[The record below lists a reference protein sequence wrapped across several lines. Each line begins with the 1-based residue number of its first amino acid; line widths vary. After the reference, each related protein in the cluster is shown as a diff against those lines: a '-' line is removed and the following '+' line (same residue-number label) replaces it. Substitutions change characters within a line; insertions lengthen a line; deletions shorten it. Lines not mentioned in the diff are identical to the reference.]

1 MKRFTILLLSL
12 MTLGMYAQ
20 TPTPI
25 STNFGETGIYA
36 SNYTYGSYTSD
47 NQTIQCPVGE
57 TVLFS
62 AGNYVNGITAI
73 PGVWTAGTTD
83 DKATYKVI
91 DNPEQG
97 GINNNTKCLEVICHN
112 TDGSIGI
119 DFSTLLGG
127 NPFLKGRRRISML
140 FKAGPGMGTNFYAKM
155 QLETNYGSD
164 GVQKYALGA
173 YYDATTD
180 KTDDERHDGW
190 KRLYFDFTPYNQPDN
205 NYQNSYHQYA
215 IGEYPYQLVFT
226 PKRYDVE
233 IGSNGRDII
242 KKGDKY
248 IFGDES
254 EEDFSGVVHC
264 ENGDVYYI
272 DDIRIEDLPYAEGY
286 WIHDDANLPKGYLSG
301 VNWISSGCSLPTLEN
316 GVLRLSGTWLKGMNL
331 VNPEIWEE
339 EVKTLTRI
347 TTYWPWNYE
356 FNEYRDLSWHVNSNK
371 VKLMVF
377 KDDSQLRWPDRG
389 GLIGT
394 NSENGYPPHFID
406 NLNVLIFAEKSC
418 VRPDEGNNL
427 DAHWHDTNA
436 VIHYKSSDTHYNGAT
451 GDIWEAWDLELTD
464 NYPFLN
470 PRLFTALNTIKLHR
484 TMKPGFNTITYPFY
498 VTAAEL
504 QSARVGSIYFG
515 MNDENLLFVTASQTE
530 PNKPYITDKFKPLY
544 DAGRGINVTEN
555 YQEIHLSEKREVHT
569 VDENYTEYSS
579 DATSG
584 TLHGTYKR
592 ISGEDKWAIVT
603 DGSWQGF
610 MQGGAGSTIKPF
622 RGYLDIL
629 PNAASAGARSL
640 SILDDDA
647 TGMGTGMVNGI
658 ETVETIHDLQG
669 RAIKAGSLSS
679 LPKGIYIINGKKT
692 MIK

>member
-20 TPTPI
+20 NPTQI
-25 STNFGETGIYA
+25 STNFGNETGIYA
-36 SNYTYGSYTSD
+36 SDYTYGID
-47 NQTIQCPVGE
+47 CPVGE

-62 AGNYVNGITAI
+62 AEKYDKGTIDI
-73 PGVWTAGTTD
+73 SGVWTAGETEA
-83 DKATYKVI
+83 DKALYEVVENTKR
-91 DNPEQG
+91 D
-97 GINNNTKCLEVICHN
+97 GINNNAKCLKVTCRN

-119 DFSTLLGG
+119 NFSTFLGG
-127 NPFLKGRRRISML
+127 NPFLQGRRRISML
-140 FKAGPGMGTNFYAKM
+140 FKAGPGMGTRFYAKM
-155 QLETNYGSD
+155 QLETKYEDNPE
-164 GVQKYALGA
+164 QKYALGA
-173 YYDATTD
+173 YYDATEDNPTAG
-180 KTDDERHDGW
+180 HDGW
-190 KRLYFDFTPYNQPDN
+190 KRLYFDFTPYNQTDN
-205 NYQNSYHQYA
+205 NNYGEAYHRYV

-226 PKRYDVE
+226 PKRYEVE
-233 IGSNGRDII
+233 IGSDGRTIN
-242 KKGDKY
+242 KMGDK
-248 IFGDES
+248 ITFTGES
-254 EEDFSGVVHC
+254 EETFTGVVHC
-264 ENGDVYYI
+264 EIGDVYYI

-286 WIHDDANLPKGYLSG
+286 WIHDDTNLPKGNLSG
-301 VNWISSGCSLPTLEN
+301 VNWISSDCKLPKLEN

-339 EVKTLTRI
+339 EVKNLTRI

-356 FNEYRDLSWHVNSNK
+356 FNEYRDLSWHVNSNT

-394 NSENGYPPHFID
+394 NSEGEGYPPHFID

-436 VIHYKSSDTHYNGAT
+436 VIHYKDGDIHYNGAT

-470 PRLFTALNTIKLHR
+470 PQQFTALNTIKLHR

-504 QSARVGSIYFG
+504 QSARVGSLYFG

-530 PNKPYITDKFKPLY
+530 PNVPYITDKFTPLY
-544 DAGRGINVTEN
+544 DKDLGINVTEK
-555 YQEIHLSEKREVHT
+555 YQEIHLSAKREVHT
-569 VDENYTEYSS
+569 VDENYEGYSS
-579 DATSG
+579 DAKSG
-584 TLHGTYKR
+584 KLYGTYKR
-592 ISGEDKWAIVT
+592 ISGKDLWTIVT

-610 MQGGAGSTIKPF
+610 MKGGPESTIKPF
-622 RGYLDIL
+622 RGYLTVL